1 MFPFKSYLFLINLK
15 FPLSVVLI
23 AIFKQ
28 PDNLLPL
35 IPFIM
40 LVLEQIITL
49 VFRII
54 ANLLEQLF
62 HGYKAV
68 HSIGSSSPSLSD

>member
-28 PDNLLPL
+28 SDNLLPL
-35 IPFIM
+35 ILFIM
-40 LVLEQIITL
+40 LVLE
-49 VFRII
+49 
-54 ANLLEQLF
+54 
-62 HGYKAV
+62 
-68 HSIGSSSPSLSD
+68 